1 MKQRLPR
8 SDGRLRD
15 VLRLGDPA
23 ALDSMLTTNERQ
35 RIRGRLSRTAPEQSQ
50 ASGYRWPMP
59 VLAAALALLV
69 GAVIWNVQPRRQPST
84 PLASVTRR
92 QLASVGVTTGGSVQ
106 QIRLITPNGTQIVWL
121 LKTGL

>member
-1 MKQRLPR
+1 
-8 SDGRLRD
+8 
-15 VLRLGDPA
+15 
-23 ALDSMLTTNERQ
+23 
-35 RIRGRLSRTAPEQSQ
+35 
-50 ASGYRWPMP
+50 MP

-84 PLASVTRR
+84 PMASVTQR
-92 QLASVGVTTGGSVQ
+92 QLSSVGVTTGGSVQ